1 MQEKEEGPC
10 RAVLKRF
17 YYDVDHQQCRQFTYG
32 GCRGNRNNFETYDE
46 CAMAC
51 EVKSEFVFRFVF
63 WFFGF
68 GCGGWVCV
76 FFYYY
81 YSCLDAL
88 FGCVFVDVAFT
99 CLIDLAN
106 SFPLVSPI
114 QLVRLCPRKY
124 SDFLIK

>member
-1 MQEKEEGPC
+1 MSLC
-10 RAVLKRF
+10 FVLFLFFLVLDAV
-17 YYDVDHQQCRQFTYG
+17 VG
-32 GCRGNRNNFETYDE
+32 
-46 CAMAC
+46 
-51 EVKSEFVFRFVF
+51 
-63 WFFGF
+63 
-68 GCGGWVCV
+68 CV
-76 FFYYY
+76 FFY

>member
-51 EVKSEFVFRFVF
+51 EVKSEFVFRFFFFCFWMRWLGVF
-63 WFFGF
+63 
-68 GCGGWVCV
+68 VC
-76 FFYYY
+76 F

-88 FGCVFVDVAFT
+88 FGCVFLDVAFT

-106 SFPLVSPI
+106 SLPLVSPI